1 VPARQVRAALAAYI
15 APTPGIS
22 QMFKDEPWIVT
33 AEAWETPD
41 GLPGTVAYV
50 HIDSE
55 SETRVTVTGS
65 PSAGKRVDYA
75 VSIVILY
82 QYVIPDNPDGK
93 DSWVDGL
100 DDLLD
105 ALKARLRADPTM
117 GTGAGGVV
125 WQAGQDD
132 SDLSIARD
140 LPKLNHGKVLSWNA
154 MQLRVTEMLT
164 G

>member
-1 VPARQVRAALAAYI
+1 MGAKHVRAALRDFI

-22 QMFKDEPWIVT
+22 QMFKDEPWLVT
-33 AEAWETPD
+33 AEAWETED

-50 HIDSE
+50 HIDDEHE
-55 SETRVTVTGS
+55 SRLTITGS
-65 PSAGKRVDYA
+65 PETGKRIDYK

-82 QYVIPDNPDGK
+82 QYTIPDEPGSK
-93 DSWVDGL
+93 DEWVDGL

-105 ALKARLRADPTM
+105 ALKARLRSDPTM
-117 GTGAGGVV
+117 GTGGAVI
-125 WQAGQDD
+125 WQAGQADG
-132 SDLSIARD
+132 DLHITRD

-154 MQLRVTEMLT
+154 LQMDVTEMLV

>member
-1 VPARQVRAALAAYI
+1 MGAKAVRAALRDYI

-22 QMFKDEPWIVT
+22 QMFKDEPWLVT
-33 AEAWETPD
+33 AEAWETEA

-50 HIDSE
+50 HIDEEQE
-55 SETRVTVTGS
+55 SRLTITGS
-65 PSAGKRVDYA
+65 PVAGKRVDYV

-82 QYVIPDNPDGK
+82 QYTIPSDPGSK
-93 DSWVDGL
+93 DEWVDGL

-105 ALKARLRADPTM
+105 ALKGRLRSDPTM
-117 GTGAGGVV
+117 GTGGAVI
-125 WQAGQDD
+125 WQAGQGEDD
-132 SDLSIARD
+132 LHILRD

-154 MQLRVTEMLT
+154 LRLQVTEMLT